1 MSSETVAE
9 TFPPVDGAVADRL
22 RDAAMRLAAEL
33 DEARLYQAAAYAS
46 MVADAID
53 QSRGQPV
60 SARAD
65 ATDVEIEFELDEH
78 GRVWEIR
85 DGDCWIIGRHLAVA
99 IQMRRYL
106 AATTGAT
113 S

>member
-1 MSSETVAE
+1 MSE
-9 TFPPVDGAVADRL
+9 PHQPVDDAVADRL
-22 RDAAMRLAAEL
+22 RDTVLRLAAEL

-53 QSRGQPV
+53 HSRGKPV
-60 SARAD
+60 SARAA
-65 ATDVEIEFELDEH
+65 ATDVELQFELDQH

-99 IQMRRYL
+99 IEMRKFL
-106 AATTGAT
+106 AATAPGAG
-113 S
+113 

>member
-1 MSSETVAE
+1 MSSGTVPE
-9 TFPPVDGAVADRL
+9 TFPPADGAVADRL

-60 SARAD
+60 SARAA

-99 IQMRRYL
+99 IEMRKFL
-106 AATTGAT
+106 AASTGAK

>member
-1 MSSETVAE
+1 M
-9 TFPPVDGAVADRL
+9 ADRL
-22 RDAAMRLAAEL
+22 RDAATRLAAEL

-53 QSRGQPV
+53 QIRGQPV
-60 SARAD
+60 SARAA

-99 IQMRRYL
+99 IEMRKFL
-106 AATTGAT
+106 SATTGAK

>member
-1 MSSETVAE
+1 MAE
-9 TFPPVDGAVADRL
+9 PFPPVDGAVADRL

-53 QSRGQPV
+53 QSRDQPV
-60 SARAD
+60 SARAA

-99 IQMRRYL
+99 IQMRKYL
-106 AATTGAT
+106 SATTGAKT
-113 S
+113 

>member
-1 MSSETVAE
+1 MAE
-9 TFPPVDGAVADRL
+9 TLPPVDGAVPDRL
-22 RDAAMRLAAEL
+22 RDVAMRLAAEL

-60 SARAD
+60 SARAA

-106 AATTGAT
+106 AATTGT
-113 S
+113 KS